1 MLVLGHVHALAA
13 EAHAFEFQAC
23 ALREARF
30 EFELN
35 LPAGAHHPLPR
46 QRIALAPQQL
56 RHVTVIQRVAGGGR
70 EERRLNSI
78 LFT

>member
-1 MLVLGHVHALAA
+1 
-13 EAHAFEFQAC
+13 
-23 ALREARF
+23 
-30 EFELN
+30 